1 MILAQS
7 DVISIDDGPDKC
19 AAGSMAVIAR
29 RLDVLPLTHLHGA
42 ILAVCIFGLFTDVAE
57 VALSNAFAA
66 IFTAPPY
73 NMPRGSLS
81 LLLASVFAGGAVG
94 APIFG
99 MLGDRFGRRRAL
111 QASLGLMAAGSLA
124 AALSPG
130 LASLTLAR
138 ALSGFAIGGFPP
150 LAATYL
156 ADVMPPRR
164 RGAMLLVC
172 SGLGSLGGVAVIGL
186 VYALALTPPL
196 GVEPWRWVLGLGA
209 VLAVLGAVLFGLMP
223 ESPRWLASVGRTV
236 EADRVCRRFEHA
248 ARIAPSASLDEIA
261 PVPGS
266 VLRVGLDAPY
276 SAPAQRRRT
285 VLFIA
290 LYTVAPWATLGFPL
304 LSSVVMLQ
312 KGFRVDQSLIF
323 GALSLLGPL
332 LGTTLTALVID
343 RLERR
348 ACLVA
353 LAGTMAMLGTVFAS
367 SSTFSALVLSGIAF
381 NTAAATY
388 GGILVIYTTEI
399 LPTSVRAR
407 ALAYAWAGGRV
418 SSALAPIVLLPILAA
433 NGPHTMFAVITTALV
448 FSGILVLGGPRGLSG
463 KGVA

>member
-1 MILAQS
+1 MILAQG
-7 DVISIDDGPDKC
+7 DVISTDGGPANP
-19 AAGSMAVIAR
+19 AAGSMSVIAR
-29 RLDVLPLTHLHGA
+29 RLDALPLTHVHGA
-42 ILAVCIFGLFTDVAE
+42 ILAVCIFALFTDFAE

-81 LLLASVFAGGAVG
+81 LLLASVFVGGAVG

-138 ALSGFAIGGFPP
+138 AVSGFAIGGFPP

-172 SGLGSLGGVAVIGL
+172 SGLGSLGGSAVIGL
-186 VYALALTPPL
+186 VYALALAPPL

-236 EADRVCRRFEHA
+236 EADHVCRRFEYA
-248 ARIAPSASLDEIA
+248 ARIAPSASLNEIA
-261 PVPGS
+261 LAPGS
-266 VLRVGLDAPY
+266 LLRVGLDAPY
-276 SAPAQRRRT
+276 SAPVQRRRT
-285 VLFIA
+285 ALFIA

-323 GALSLLGPL
+323 GALSLLGPP

-348 ACLVA
+348 TCLVA
-353 LAGTMAMLGTVFAS
+353 LAGTMAVLGTVFAA

-388 GGILVIYTTEI
+388 GGILVIYATEI
-399 LPTSVRAR
+399 LPTSVRAT

-418 SSALAPIVLLPILAA
+418 SAALAPIVLLPILAA
-433 NGPHTMFAVITTALV
+433 DGPHTMFAVITSALV
-448 FSGILVLGGPRGLSG
+448 LSGILVLGGPRGLSG